1 MMESV
6 SSCAR
11 ALDDDRAVLYLQDAL
26 PEDEREAFEVHLL
39 ECDDCSDLLE
49 AARLARDVLQE
60 EAPPARTVRPFRIV
74 RVASLAAGLAAA
86 AAASF
91 LLLRPGPVAGPVAP
105 PRIPVASPP
114 PPDTAP
120 RAVAT
125 LAPAK
130 PSPEL
135 AALGRVEPP
144 TYLPLATRA
153 PAATNA
159 AFDLAMAH
167 YARREYVEAA
177 EGLRAVVRERPSSEG
192 WFFLGV
198 SELMAGRTREARAT
212 LARAALSGQPPYAGA
227 AMFFGAKADLQLGDT
242 EAARQ
247 ALRDVMA
254 GGGPYAAEAKRLLE
268 RLGKLEP
275 GPRP

>member
-1 MMESV
+1 MVESV

-11 ALDDDRAVLYLQDAL
+11 ALDEDRAVLYLQDAL
-26 PEDEREAFEVHLL
+26 PEDEREEFEVHLL
-39 ECDDCSDLLE
+39 ECADCSDLLE
-49 AARLARDVLQE
+49 AARLARDVLQDD
-60 EAPPARTVRPFRIV
+60 APAARTVRPFRIV
-74 RVASLAAGLAAA
+74 RVASLAAGLVAV

-91 LLLRPGPVAGPVAP
+91 LFLRPGPVAGPVAVP
-105 PRIPVASPP
+105 PRIPVTSPP

-120 RAVAT
+120 RAAAT
-125 LAPAK
+125 LEPAH

-153 PAATNA
+153 PAATDA

-177 EGLRAVVRERPSSEG
+177 EGLRAVVRERPSSEA

-198 SELMAGRTREARAT
+198 SELMAGRVRQARAT
-212 LARAALSGQPPYAGA
+212 LARAALSGQPPYASA
-227 AMFFGAKADLQLGDT
+227 AVFFVAKADLRLGDAD
-242 EAARQ
+242 AARQ
-247 ALRDVMA
+247 ALRDVVA

-268 RLGKLEP
+268 RLGKLE
-275 GPRP
+275 GRP